1 MCCDDINSHM
11 AVYVFVDT
19 VWVDIHHRKLNVNY
33 FSAGH
38 KIENLT
44 FTQTYR
50 RKILKANNRNF

>member
-1 MCCDDINSHM
+1 M